1 MKQSALFIALLPLL
15 ITPAIYADTTQT
27 SVLDNRAAKGDITQ
41 PGGARRLSEDQTA
54 AIRAS
59 LNEKPAKN
67 IILLIGDGMGDSEI
81 TAARNYAEGAGGFFK
96 GIDALPLTGQYT
108 HYALDKKT
116 GKPDYVTDSAAS
128 ATAWST
134 GVKTYNGALGV
145 DIHEKD
151 RQTLLEMA
159 KAAGLATGNVSTA
172 ELQDATPAALVAH
185 VTSRKCY
192 GPSVTSEKCPTNAL
206 EKGGKGSITEQL
218 LNARPDVT
226 LGGGAKTF
234 AETATAGEWQGKTL
248 REQAQA
254 RGYQLVSDANS
265 LAAITE
271 ANQDKPLLGLFS
283 DGNMPVRWEGPKASY
298 HGNIDKPAV
307 TCTPNPKRTDSV
319 PTLAAMT
326 DKAID
331 LLSKSEKGFFL
342 QVEGASIDKQDH
354 AANPC
359 GQIGE
364 TVDLDEAVQKALAFA
379 KKDGNTLV
387 IVTADHAHASQIV
400 PPDTKAPGLTQAL
413 NTKDGA
419 VMVMSYGN
427 SEEESMEHTGT
438 QLRIAASGPG
448 AQRVIGLT
456 DQTDNF
462 YTIAGAL
469 GLATTTDQQKAL
481 SDNAEVRVATENGS
495 YAADATGFNGDA
507 VLSYELKDKSGNVI
521 AASDSTTPLS
531 GVRVKTA
538 QTTAIALDKVAEGN
552 EYTLTVT
559 GRQSGKSVTVDFQ
572 APAAGSSD
580 KNADK
585 NADKNGVIASGK
597 VNNNPQADG
606 SPLGETGTAVAV
618 VAIAVAML
626 AAIAMII
633 KTVKITR

>member
-1 MKQSALFIALLPLL
+1 MKQSALFIALLPLF
-15 ITPAIYADTTQT
+15 ITPAIYAETTNT
-27 SVLDNRAAKGDITQ
+27 HVLDNRAATGDITQ
-41 PGGARRLSEDQTA
+41 PGGARRLSDDQTA

-59 LNEKPAKN
+59 LNDKPAKN

-108 HYALDKKT
+108 HYSLDKKT

-128 ATAWST
+128 ATAWTT

-151 RQTLLEMA
+151 HQTILEMA

-172 ELQDATPAALVAH
+172 EIQDATPAALVAH

-192 GPSVTSEKCPTNAL
+192 GPSVTSEKCPGNAL

-254 RGYQLVSDANS
+254 RGYQLVSDAAS
-265 LAAITE
+265 LAGITE
-271 ANQDKPLLGLFS
+271 ANQDKPLLGLFA

-307 TCTPNPKRTDSV
+307 TCTANPKRTDSV

-326 DKAID
+326 EKAIS
-331 LLSKSEKGFFL
+331 LLSKSDKGFFL

-379 KKDGNTLV
+379 KQDGNTLV
-387 IVTADHAHASQIV
+387 VVTADHAHASQII
-400 PPDTKAPGLTQAL
+400 PADSKAPGLTQAL
-413 NTKDGA
+413 NTKDSA

-438 QLRIAASGPG
+438 QLRIAAYGPH
-448 AQRVIGLT
+448 AANVVGLT
-456 DQTDNF
+456 DQTDLF
-462 YTIAGAL
+462 YTMRAAL
-469 GLATTTDQQKAL
+469 GLK
-481 SDNAEVRVATENGS
+481 
-495 YAADATGFNGDA
+495 
-507 VLSYELKDKSGNVI
+507 
-521 AASDSTTPLS
+521 
-531 GVRVKTA
+531 
-538 QTTAIALDKVAEGN
+538 
-552 EYTLTVT
+552 
-559 GRQSGKSVTVDFQ
+559 
-572 APAAGSSD
+572 
-580 KNADK
+580 
-585 NADKNGVIASGK
+585 
-597 VNNNPQADG
+597 
-606 SPLGETGTAVAV
+606 
-618 VAIAVAML
+618 
-626 AAIAMII
+626 
-633 KTVKITR
+633 